1 MRMGSR
7 FVVLVLFLIVLGVL
21 AALNTDFL
29 TYPHTLYLGFAT
41 YRELPLGLLLLTLLL
56 IPTLVFYFWA
66 GITRLRAEADTAKL
80 LRDMEGLRASL
91 DQREGSRFAQL
102 QTHLD
107 ERLGALE
114 SRALES
120 RAGGQEDAGRA
131 ELAALRQ
138 RVEALQDDL
147 SLQLAQ
153 MDDYLKRRLG

>member
-56 IPTLVFYFWA
+56 IPILVFYFWA

-91 DQREGSRFAQL
+91 DEREGGRFAQL
-102 QTHLD
+102 QSHLD
-107 ERLGALE
+107 QRLGALE
-114 SRALES
+114 SRALGS
-120 RAGGQEDAGRA
+120 GSADSDRA

-138 RVEALQDDL
+138 RVEVLQDDL

>member
-7 FVVLVLFLIVLGVL
+7 FVVLILFLIVLGVL
-21 AALNTDFL
+21 AALNTNFL
-29 TYPHTLYLGFAT
+29 MYPHTLYLGFAT

-56 IPTLVFYFWA
+56 VPMLVFYFWA

-102 QTHLD
+102 QSHLD
-107 ERLGALE
+107 QRLGALE
-114 SRALES
+114 SRALGSSQDDPS
-120 RAGGQEDAGRA
+120 RAEI
-131 ELAALRQ
+131 AALRQ
-138 RVEALQDDL
+138 RVEVLQDDL